1 MIHTEFVRGALAPPL
16 PRCRR
21 APVGE
26 AFVSAFVCAGTE
38 RIGRSAGFPV
48 AVVAASHEPGLHAG
62 FLSATRHAGWSVGTA
77 GGTAFASDG
86 DDPMDFIYRVLPL
99 DPRWLGRTPL
109 PTGVRIARGSL
120 AVALPAGASVRDVSS
135 LLCSGLAGSSYERVA
150 RRPER
155 VRQRLATGRP
165 PLVSPR
171 YAMAS
176 PGDDARLAPVDDLF
190 HFRPRDLPTVAAAL
204 ALAVGSL
211 ALACG
216 LDPAASRDDA
226 GARHA

>member
-1 MIHTEFVRGALAPPL
+1 MAQSEMIREGIAPPL
-16 PRCRR
+16 PRRR
-21 APVGE
+21 CAPSGE

-38 RIGRSAGFPV
+38 RIGRSAGFPL
-48 AVVAASHEPGLHAG
+48 AVVAASHEPGLHAA
-62 FLSATRHAGWSVGTA
+62 FLSATRHAGWSVGA
-77 GGTAFASDG
+77 DGGTAFASDG
-86 DDPMDFIYRVLPL
+86 DDPMDFIYRVLPF
-99 DPRWLGRTPL
+99 DPRWLGRAPL
-109 PTGVRIARGSL
+109 PAGVGIARGSL
-120 AVALPAGASVRDVSS
+120 TVALPAGASVRDVSS
-135 LLCSGLAGSSYERVA
+135 MLCSGLAGSSHERVA

-176 PGDDARLAPVDDLF
+176 PGDDARLVPVDDLF
-190 HFRPRDLPTVAAAL
+190 HFRPRDLPVVAAAL

-216 LDPAASRDDA
+216 LDADAGRDDA
-226 GARHA
+226 GAGHD